1 MGHAKRKENK
11 TKKYFVISSPGLITL
26 TADGFEKNI
35 DVYAVSHSSA
45 FVPAGSVRVAASV
58 DNGDLIAAAYLSP
71 DEATFSIVMHALYYD
86 DSRTVAVEVEG
97 RTFAM
102 ENVGR
107 EASVSVVVQ
116 RG

>member
-1 MGHAKRKENK
+1 M
-11 TKKYFVISSPGLITL
+11 

-58 DNGDLIAAAYLSP
+58 DNSGDLIAAAYLSP
-71 DEATFSIVMHALYYD
+71 DEASVSVVMHALYYD

-107 EASVSVVVQ
+107 EASVSVVVR